1 MDGRRR
7 AAVVN
12 RYGAEQNP
20 AYRPTRPP
28 HFHARVTISRAPL
41 SLPLRSVTF
50 GEDVGARRQD
60 AAMSE
65 VFVGSRALAD
75 GTLAWHEL
83 RRWYRPIFR
92 DVYIPK
98 SEAVTLR
105 DRTVGAWMATQSQSV
120 IAGVAASALH
130 GANWVD
136 ADTPIELISRQ
147 LRPQLGLVV
156 RRERLADDEI
166 TCIAGLPVTT
176 RVRTAFDLG
185 RHLPRGDALVR
196 MDALMRSM
204 LFSTEDVLLL
214 AKRYQ
219 GARGIRQ
226 LRELLPLVDGGA
238 ASPQESL
245 LRLAFLD
252 AGLPR
257 PVSQFPIVDCRGMI
271 VRIVDMAWEDF
282 MVAAEYDGEQHQR
295 SRYQYRKD
303 AWVLPMLARMGWIVV
318 RAFKEDRRVDVAAE
332 ARAAL
337 ISRGWKP

>member
-1 MDGRRR
+1 MD
-7 AAVVN
+7 
-12 RYGAEQNP
+12 
-20 AYRPTRPP
+20 
-28 HFHARVTISRAPL
+28 
-41 SLPLRSVTF
+41 
-50 GEDVGARRQD
+50 
-60 AAMSE
+60 E
-65 VFVGSRALAD
+65 VFLGSRALAD
-75 GTLAWHEL
+75 GAVTRHEL
-83 RRWYRPIFR
+83 RTSYRPIFR
-92 DVYIPK
+92 DVYVPRTT
-98 SEAVTLR
+98 AVTLR
-105 DRTVGAWMATQSQSV
+105 DRTVGAWLSTHSQSV

-136 ADTPIELISRQ
+136 ADIPIELISRH
-147 LRPQLGLVV
+147 LRAQSGLVV
-156 RRERLADDEI
+156 RREQLAAEEITRIARLAV
-166 TCIAGLPVTT
+166 PT
-176 RVRTAFDLG
+176 RACTAFDLG
-185 RHLPRGDALVR
+185 RHLTRGDALAR

-252 AGLPR
+252 AGLPK
-257 PVSQFPIVDCRGMI
+257 PVTQLPIVDCRGFL
-271 VRIVDMAWEDF
+271 VRIVDMAWEEF
-282 MVAAEYDGEQHQR
+282 KVAAEYDGERHQTN
-295 SRYQYRKD
+295 RYQYRKD
-303 AWVLPMLARMGWIVV
+303 ARVLPTLARMGWIVV